1 MRYQTIDTKS
11 SENTK
16 DEAKK
21 LLHITNIIFKVQKI
35 KYKVLKKGEGTPD
48 LWRNK
53 GKNYVQLLRNNVI
66 KKKVK

>member
-21 LLHITNIIFKVQKI
+21 LLHRTNIIFKVRKI

-48 LWRNK
+48 L
-53 GKNYVQLLRNNVI
+53 
-66 KKKVK
+66 